1 MLKHTASRIITVVAT
16 LGVAGAALG
25 DEVTRANW
33 VPTHDFSSILGDMW
47 TFKCPT
53 SGTVDISVQR
63 MDDTREFFSNIDPI
77 MHLVDG
83 IGTDL
88 FTGDDDVVCAV
99 PGPFG
104 CPSTLGPILCG
115 AKNPHSLIIHTMGTG
130 GAGGGGYI
138 LSIEAFDRKGVSVAE
153 RRLKLGGEKQRKLPV
168 WADPA
173 KGNSQGPALNDEG
186 VPF

>member
-63 MDDTREFFSNIDPI
+63 MDDTREFFSNLDPI
-77 MHLVDG
+77 LHLVDG

-88 FTGDDDVVCAV
+88 FTGDDDDVCAV
-99 PGPFG
+99 PGPFE